1 MAKKLV
7 NKVGKKELGSGIDAL
22 FSPKIEQ
29 AIKDN
34 PEQVVRELSSVFAT
48 IPIQQIEANP
58 DQPRKD
64 FSEEALQELAES
76 IKVHGLIQPIT
87 VRRLSPKEF
96 QLISGERRWR
106 ASKIAGLAEV
116 PAYIRIANDQAMLEM
131 ALIENIQREN
141 LNAVEIAITYHR
153 LKEECNLTDEQLA
166 ERVGKKRSTIT
177 NYLRLLDLHI
187 EVLEAVKQD
196 RITMGHARALAGI
209 EDKLLQ
215 KMALDEVLKKHSS
228 VRDTEKLVR
237 QYTGAKKSD
246 TAAPAGQR
254 KGALPEEHQR
264 ILQDFRSFFGS
275 GKILLNLEDADSGKG
290 SIVIPFN
297 THHELNEFFKC
308 IEQ

>member
-1 MAKKLV
+1 MAKKLG
-7 NKVGKKELGSGIDAL
+7 KVSKLELGSGIDAL

-29 AIKDN
+29 EIQDN
-34 PEQVVRELSSVFAT
+34 PEKVVRELSSVFAM
-48 IPIQQIEANP
+48 IPIQQIESNP

-87 VRRLSPKEF
+87 VRRLSAREY

-106 ASKIAGLAEV
+106 ASKMAGLTEV
-116 PAYIRIANDQAMLEM
+116 PAYIRIANDQIMLEM

-166 ERVGKKRSTIT
+166 ERVGKKRSTIS
-177 NYLRLLDLHI
+177 NYIRLLDLHV
-187 EVLEAVKQD
+187 EVLEAIKQD
-196 RITMGHARALAGI
+196 RISMGHARAIAGI

-215 KMALDEVLKKHSS
+215 KRALDDVLKKELS
-228 VRDTEKLVR
+228 VRATEKLVKE
-237 QYTGAKKSD
+237 YTQATKPEKPAVKKGNLTD
-246 TAAPAGQR
+246 D
-254 KGALPEEHQR
+254 HQS
-264 ILQDFRSFFGS
+264 ILRDFRAFFGS
-275 GKILLNLEDADSGKG
+275 GKIQMSLEDAESGKG
-290 SIVIPFN
+290 QIVIPFN
-297 THHELNEFFKC
+297 NHHELNEFFKC

>member
-1 MAKKLV
+1 MAKQLV
-7 NKVGKKELGSGIDAL
+7 KVGKRELGSGIDAL
-22 FSPKIEQ
+22 FSPKIDQEIQ
-29 AIKDN
+29 DN
-34 PEQVVRELSSVFAT
+34 PEKVVREFSSVFAT
-48 IPIQQIEANP
+48 VPIGQVEANP

-87 VRRLSPKEF
+87 VRRLSNHEF

-106 ASKIAGLAEV
+106 ASKIAGLTEI

-153 LKEECNLTDEQLA
+153 LKEECSLTDEQLA
-166 ERVGKKRSTIT
+166 ERVGKKRSTVT

-196 RITMGHARALAGI
+196 RISMGHARALAGI
-209 EDKLLQ
+209 DDKLLQ
-215 KMALDEVLKKHSS
+215 KQALDEVLKKDLS
-228 VRDTEKLVR
+228 VRDTEKLAR
-237 QYTGAKKSD
+237 DYTKPRK
-246 TAAPAGQR
+246 TTPAAISP
-254 KGALPEEHQR
+254 KGNLSEDHQR
-264 ILQDFRSFFGS
+264 MLRDFRAFFGS
-275 GKILLNLEDADSGKG
+275 GKILMSLEDSTTGKG
-290 SIVIPFN
+290 QIVIPFN
-297 THHELNEFFKC
+297 SHDELNEFFKC